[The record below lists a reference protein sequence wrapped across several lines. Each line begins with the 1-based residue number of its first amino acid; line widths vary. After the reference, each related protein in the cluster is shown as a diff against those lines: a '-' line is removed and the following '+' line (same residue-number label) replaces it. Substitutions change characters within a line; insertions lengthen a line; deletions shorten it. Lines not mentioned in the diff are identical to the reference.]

1 MCFFA
6 TDIHGATLGKG
17 KSDNSLER
25 VRNGDMTG
33 KGELVVGNMI
43 QGLTKVT
50 HVRLVA
56 EDDLWQTSKR
66 EFF

>member
-50 HVRLVA
+50 HVR
-56 EDDLWQTSKR
+56 SR
-66 EFF
+66 RRR